1 MCKVLDTVL
10 GTQQVLERWTLV
22 NKTEQEQEREG
33 ERQYNM
39 LLNLCSSVLPL
50 LHSFL
55 AWPPTGGVRVTAH
68 FSSVSSFLPL
78 FSSACLSF
86 GSACPVGLFCQVCRC
101 LSDPFF

>member
-33 ERQYNM
+33 ETVYM

-55 AWPPTGGVRVTAH
+55 AWPPTGRVRVRAH

-78 FSSACLSF
+78 FSSACVSF
-86 GSACPVGLFCQVCRC
+86 GSACLAGSFCQVCLC
-101 LSDPFF
+101 LPDPFF